1 MTLRQ
6 LHDFMP
12 EATERARGNIERALT
27 HLGELEKQAESK
39 DLPEIENVRV
49 RLNAIIGAVDNTCQ
63 RIQSNIKL
71 LSAQCREDW
80 DAIPCESEVVND
92 D

>member
-6 LHDFMP
+6 LHDYMP
-12 EATERARGNIERALT
+12 EATEIARGNIERGMDHLEELAL
-27 HLGELEKQAESK
+27 QADEK
-39 DLPEIENVRV
+39 DLPEIEQVRV
-49 RLNAIIGAVDNTCQ
+49 RLNSIIGAVDDTCR

-80 DAIPCESEVVND
+80 EAKD
-92 D
+92 DN